1 MSAGTRPLLPSA
13 RELFPILRERLL
25 ASRPVI
31 GFKYRIFPGGPWKT
45 VELSEKGITSVQRKG
60 GAELIYGK
68 PTFRNVLD
76 EKGELV

>member
-1 MSAGTRPLLPSA
+1 MSVGKRPLLPSA
-13 RELFPILRERLL
+13 RELFPVLRDRLL

-31 GFKYRIFPGGPWKT
+31 GFRYRIFPGGPWKT

-60 GAELIYGK
+60 GAELLYGR
-68 PTFRNVLD
+68 PTFRNALN